1 MEFTKMH
8 GLENDYIYIN
18 TFQERVANPS
28 QLARAVSDR
37 HSGVGSDGLILVG
50 APVADVANEAAAE
63 AAADVGMRIFN
74 ADGSEAQMCG
84 NGIRCVAKFAVERGL
99 SRKNPLRIQT
109 QRGTLAVSWRADAHG
124 KVQEVSVDMGLPILE
139 IRLIPAKI
147 PGIAAESHVVGVE
160 LPASWWTFDANVT
173 ASNFSNWKNTCG
185 FNGKVSLVSMGNPH
199 AIFWCDDVSKVPL
212 EIVGPLIEHHSA
224 FPQRINAHFAQRE
237 SDSRVTMRTWE
248 RGSGITRA
256 CGTGA
261 CAVLVAGALE
271 GKLSQKCQVQLPGG
285 ALQVEWAGPGHCVI
299 MTGSAV
305 EVCRGTLS
313 NELAQKAN

>member
-1 MEFTKMH
+1 
-8 GLENDYIYIN
+8 
-18 TFQERVANPS
+18 
-28 QLARAVSDR
+28 
-37 HSGVGSDGLILVG
+37 
-50 APVADVANEAAAE
+50 
-63 AAADVGMRIFN
+63 
-74 ADGSEAQMCG
+74 
-84 NGIRCVAKFAVERGL
+84 VERGL

-139 IRLIPAKI
+139 MRLIPAKI

-173 ASNFSNWKNTCG
+173 ASNFSHWKNSCG
-185 FNGKVSLVSMGNPH
+185 FDGKVSLVSMGNPH

-224 FPQRINAHFAQRE
+224 FPQRMNAHFAQRE
-237 SDSRVTMRTWE
+237 SDSCVTMRTWE

-285 ALQVEWAGPGHCVI
+285 ALQVEWAGLGQCVI
-299 MTGSAV
+299 MTGPAI

-313 NELAQKAN
+313 NELSQKAN

>member
-50 APVADVANEAAAE
+50 APDAKVAADVAAE

-139 IRLIPAKI
+139 MRLIPAKI
-147 PGIAAESHVVGVE
+147 PGIAADSHVVGVE
-160 LPASWWTFDANVT
+160 WPASWWTFDANVT
-173 ASNFSNWKNTCG
+173 ASNFSHWKNSCG
-185 FNGKVSLVSMGNPH
+185 FDGKVSLVSMGNPH

-224 FPQRINAHFAQRE
+224 FPQRMNAHFAQRK
-237 SDSRVTMRTWE
+237 SDSCVTMRTWE

-261 CAVLVAGALE
+261 CAVVVAGALA
-271 GKLSQKCQVQLPGG
+271 GKLSQKCQVLLPGG
-285 ALQVEWAGPGHCVI
+285 ALQVEWAGLGQCVI
-299 MTGSAV
+299 MTGPAV

>member
-50 APVADVANEAAAE
+50 APDAEVAADIAAE

-124 KVQEVSVDMGLPILE
+124 KVQEVSVDMGLPIME
-139 IRLIPAKI
+139 MRLIPAKI
-147 PGIAAESHVVGVE
+147 QGIAAESHVVGVE
-160 LPASWWTFDANVT
+160 LPASWWTFDANLT
-173 ASNFSNWKNTCG
+173 GSNFSHWKNSCG
-185 FNGKVSLVSMGNPH
+185 FDGKVSLVSMGNPH